1 MNTKS
6 SKSDKETETSSAC
19 PGAIQCDGGVETDRR
34 SAAPEGSACQV
45 SIQNLG
51 GIDTME
57 RSIPPGLS
65 ILVGRNATNRSSML
79 RSLAAGLG
87 GQQSAARLKSDAD
100 SGQIHLSI
108 GDETYT
114 REYTRN
120 GQIIQKQGDAYT
132 TESDLV
138 DTFIALFDDC
148 PARRAVE
155 QDENLR
161 EILMKPV
168 DTTKIRTQISEL
180 KRRRE
185 DLEDTIQRAE
195 THKNELPQLEKK
207 RGRLEDDLGDV
218 EEEITKLES
227 VVEEIESTADESSET
242 AQLRDELESLRE
254 ELSNAERRA
263 DEINNQLEFR
273 REERA
278 SLSEERD
285 ELESELEG
293 DERTTTLETEIEELE
308 SEIAELSNR
317 QETIE
322 QAAEDLQSVI
332 HANETF
338 LDGGVETVGITSGD
352 SVTDALNPGA
362 QTIECWTCGTEVKQA
377 EISERIATLRELV
390 AQHRTEMN
398 EIGGQITELRRKKAR
413 LEDRLDEHEEMTR
426 RLGEL
431 DNRIEQHNEKI
442 QQLETD
448 YEERRAEIGELNEEI
463 TAVEAEIE
471 EAETDS
477 EETTEFVDAHKELTK
492 LERERGRLENQLEET
507 VEKIKEIEALDEKRV
522 DAEERRAALT
532 NELEDLRGRI
542 DQLETELVG
551 TLNSIME
558 DLIDRLEYDN
568 IARVWLERQTTDD
581 NSSSR
586 FELHIVREAEDGSV
600 YEDTAATLSESERE
614 VIGLVVA
621 LAGYLVHDVDREVPF
636 LLFDSVEMIDG
647 QRLADL
653 LKYIRERTEVEFLSV
668 ALLPK
673 DAQSVEEAEVFD
685 EYAMIDFE
693 PVSA

>member
-1 MNTKS
+1 MNPKPN
-6 SKSDKETETSSAC
+6 KSDEENETSSAR
-19 PGAIQCDGGVETDRR
+19 PGAIQCDGGLEIDRR
-34 SAAPEGSACQV
+34 SAPPESSACRIN
-45 SIQNLG
+45 IQNLG

-57 RSIPPGLS
+57 QSISPGVS

-87 GQQSAARLKSDAD
+87 GRDSAARLKSDAD
-100 SGQIHLSI
+100 SGQAQLSI
-108 GDETYT
+108 SNETYT

-120 GQIIQKQGDAYT
+120 GQTIQKQGDPYT
-132 TESDLV
+132 TESNLV
-138 DTFIALFDDC
+138 DTFVALFADC

-168 DTTKIRTQISEL
+168 DTAEIRTQISEL
-180 KRRRE
+180 KQRRSK
-185 DLEDTIQRAE
+185 LEDTIQRAE
-195 THKNELPQLEKK
+195 NRKNELPQLEEK
-207 RGRLEDDLGDV
+207 RGRLEDDLEDV
-218 EEEITKLES
+218 EEEITELES

-242 AQLRDELESLRE
+242 AQLRDELESLRD

-263 DEINNQLEFR
+263 DEIHNQLEFR
-273 REERA
+273 RDERA

-293 DERTTTLETEIEELE
+293 NEQTTTLESEIEELE

-317 QETIE
+317 QGTIE

-332 HANETF
+332 QANETF
-338 LDGGVETVGITSGD
+338 LDGDVETVGLTDGD
-352 SVTDALNPGA
+352 SVTDALDPDS
-362 QTIECWTCGTEVKQA
+362 QTVECWTCGSEVEQA

-398 EIGGQITELRRKKAR
+398 EIGGQITELRREKAR
-413 LEDRLDEHEEMTR
+413 LEERFDEHEEMTR

-431 DNRIEQHNEKI
+431 DNRIDQHDDKI

-448 YEERRAEIGELNEEI
+448 HKDKQAEIEELNDEI
-463 TAVEAEIE
+463 AAVEAEIE
-471 EAETDS
+471 EAETDN

-492 LERERGRLENQLEET
+492 LERKRGRLENQLEET
-507 VEKIKEIEALDEKRV
+507 VDDIEEIEALDEKRA

-532 NELEDLRGRI
+532 DELENLRGRI
-542 DQLETELVG
+542 DQLETELVE

-558 DLIDRLEYDN
+558 DLIDRLEYDT
-568 IARVWLERQTTDD
+568 IARVWLERQTSDD
-581 NSSSR
+581 NSDST

-636 LLFDSVEMIDG
+636 LLLDSVEMIDG

-653 LKYIRERTEVEFLSV
+653 LKYIQERTEVEFLSV

-673 DAQSVEEAEVFD
+673 DAQSVKEAEVFD
-685 EYAMIDFE
+685 EYAILDFD